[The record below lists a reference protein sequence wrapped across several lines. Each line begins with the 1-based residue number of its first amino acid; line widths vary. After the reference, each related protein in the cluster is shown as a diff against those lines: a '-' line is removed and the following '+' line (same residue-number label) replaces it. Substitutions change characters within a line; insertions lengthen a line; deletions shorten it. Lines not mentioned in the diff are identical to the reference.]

1 MSRYLRFDSV
11 GGASGD
17 MLLSALVSLGAD
29 AHAIEQQI
37 NAFFPQKIHL
47 HCEPASA
54 SGLHGVR
61 VTVHAEH
68 AAAHDAAV
76 WPDAHHHHH
85 AEEHGHHHHDSV
97 PAHVHRHDHH
107 HGHAQASQPHV
118 HRGLNEI
125 AALLDGAALTPA
137 TRTLALRVFRA
148 LAEAEAKIHNKTPET
163 VHFHEVGAW
172 DSIADIVGCCIALE
186 QLGVLGV
193 SCGPLPAGIGTIHC
207 AHGEMPNPAPATQEL
222 LVGMQVVQ
230 TDEPFELV
238 TPTGAALLRV
248 WTQTLAPV
256 PAVLAPLASGFGFGT
271 RTLTHRP
278 NVVRA
283 TMSEAVSSAEQET
296 LTVLETNLDDCSA
309 EIVAHVMQ
317 TLLQQGA
324 RDVWQVPIIMKKG
337 RAGIL
342 LSVLCDSDKAS
353 ALRQTLFEGT
363 TTFGIRSYAVAR
375 EALAREMQTV
385 QTPYG
390 EIPIKIGSYQGR
402 VVTRAPEYEACA
414 AAARQHNVS
423 IRSVYEAVMRG

>member
-29 AHAIEQQI
+29 AQAIEQQI
-37 NAFFPQKIHL
+37 NAFLPQKIHF

-54 SGLHGVR
+54 SGLHGIR

-68 AAAHDAAV
+68 AGAHDVSV

-85 AEEHGHHHHDSV
+85 AEEHSHPHDAA
-97 PAHVHRHDHH
+97 PAHVHGHDHH
-107 HGHAQASQPHV
+107 AHAPHTHV

-137 TRTLALRVFRA
+137 TRTLALRVFRT
-148 LAEAEAKIHNKTPET
+148 LAEAEAKIHNKTVET

-186 QLGVLGV
+186 QLDVQGV

-222 LVGMQVVQ
+222 LAGMQVVQ

-256 PAVLAPLASGFGFGT
+256 PAVTSILKNGFGFGM
-271 RTLTHRP
+271 RQFAHRP
-278 NVVRA
+278 NVLRA
-283 TMSEAVSSAEQET
+283 TLSEAVSCASTTET

-309 EIVAHVMQ
+309 EIVAHVAQ
-317 TLLQQGA
+317 TVLQQGA
-324 RDVWQVPIIMKKG
+324 LDVWQVPIVMKKG

-342 LSVLCDSDKAS
+342 LSVLCDSDKAA

-363 TTFGIRSYAVAR
+363 TTFGIRSYAVER

-385 QTPYG
+385 QTHYG
-390 EIPIKIGSYQGR
+390 EIPVKIGSYQGR